1 LANLTLYSGKV
12 YRGTWNQTEVAIKV
26 LQNVA
31 GVTASVVVGRTHI
44 CNNCTHLLHRQ
55 LLRKEID
62 VGVTTAF
69 LVKWLNLTSQL
80 WLTLRHPNVLQFL
93 GANTL
98 DDTPFVVMPYIPYN
112 ARQFLEQRSTF
123 NPVYIV
129 SQSQGKSDLKTNGHQ
144 LRDVALALQYLHSRK
159 ICHGDLKGVSN
170 A

>member
-1 LANLTLYSGKV
+1 M
-12 YRGTWNQTEVAIKV
+12 EVAIKV

-31 GVTASVVVGRTHI
+31 GVPASIVVGQTHI
-44 CNNCTHLLHRQ
+44 CNNCPHLLHLQ

-62 VGVTTAF
+62 VGVTAAL
-69 LVKWLNLTSQL
+69 LVKWLNLASQL

-112 ARQFLEQRSTF
+112 ARQFLEQQPTF
-123 NPVYIV
+123 DPVYIV
-129 SQSQGKSDLKTNGHQ
+129 SQYQIKSDVKNNGHQ
-144 LRDVALALQYLHSRK
+144 LRDLALALQYLHSRK
-159 ICHGDLKGVSN
+159 ICHGDLKGVSK